1 LKKNGVLRYHAGAA
15 GCFAALALIAISLP
29 CLAQLP
35 GRTTQD
41 PVLETR
47 PQQRLELH
55 PLARPAPEF
64 RVGGKVRVSGF
75 RVTGLTA
82 IDPAE
87 LRPVL
92 EPWTGRELAAED
104 FDRLLDDVSRY
115 LRDRG
120 LLVATAYLPA
130 QSLDG
135 GTVEIAVLEGRVGSY
150 RLDLGPD
157 ARLKRRTAEGFLSRL
172 GPGAPIRSGMFDTPL
187 LLLNDLPGARVEPV
201 LTPGSSPG
209 TADLVVRASD
219 EPLVAGFVSFDNHEI
234 DEVGRYAGTAHLR
247 LRNLAGIGD
256 LITGEFRSTYTGDL
270 ARATL
275 TYSIPVNHEGTR
287 VAALASAQS
296 SRLKGDIEALGA
308 NSNYTRGVLA
318 VTHPFLRTHD
328 SNIYSYVALNRIYDR
343 DRLDLFATLIRTRHS
358 YVTTRLH
365 ADRTDQWLG
374 GGRIGM
380 YWEYQAGRIDVENP
394 LLDPLGVD
402 GDYSRW
408 RTRVER
414 LQRVSADGEL
424 VASFFLQGASQNLA
438 PGREFE
444 IGGPYGVRA
453 YPAGEMYPDEGYLGK
468 VDYNHLLYSTNGW
481 SVAGGLFWDTAR
493 GKLNKDPLPGAV
505 DNARTFS
512 GMGTRLMIGRPGVF
526 DAAITL
532 AWRTTRAAE
541 TDRDLHP
548 RVWFTAAAYF

>member
-1 LKKNGVLRYHAGAA
+1 MLQHQVPAR
-15 GCFAALALIAISLP
+15 AALALLVMAGSIP
-29 CLAQLP
+29 CHAQLP

-55 PLARPAPEF
+55 PLARPSPEF
-64 RVGGKVRVSGF
+64 RTSGKIKVAAF
-75 RVTGLTA
+75 RFTGLTA
-82 IDPAE
+82 FDPVE
-87 LRPVL
+87 LQPVVG
-92 EPWTGRELAAED
+92 PWIGGELAAED
-104 FDRLLDDVSRY
+104 FDRLLDEVSRA

-130 QSLDG
+130 QSLDS

-157 ARLKRRTAEGFLSRL
+157 GRLKRRTAEGFLARL
-172 GPGAPIRSGMFDTPL
+172 GPDAPIRRSVFDTPL
-187 LLLNDLPGARVEPV
+187 LLLNDLPGVRIEPV

-209 TADLVVRASD
+209 TADLAVRASD

-234 DEVGRYAGTAHLR
+234 EEVGRYAGTAHLR
-247 LRNLAGIGD
+247 LRNPAGIGD
-256 LITGEFRSTYTGDL
+256 LITGEFRGTHTGDL
-270 ARATL
+270 TRATL

-296 SRLKGDIEALGA
+296 TRFKGNFEALGA

-328 SNIYSYVALNRIYDR
+328 SNIHGYVALNRIYDR
-343 DRLDLFATLIRTRHS
+343 DRMDLFATLTRTRHS

-365 ADRTDQWLG
+365 ADRTDRWLG
-374 GGRIGM
+374 RGRSGM
-380 YWEYQAGRIDVENP
+380 YLEYQVGRVDVEDP

-402 GDYSRW
+402 GHFDRW
-408 RTRVER
+408 RARVER
-414 LQRVSADGEL
+414 LQLVSADSEL

-444 IGGPYGVRA
+444 IGGPHGVRA
-453 YPAGEMYPDEGYLGK
+453 YPVGEMYPDEGYLGK
-468 VDYNHLLYSTNGW
+468 VDYNHRLYSNNGW

-493 GKLNKDPLPGAV
+493 GKLNKNPLSGAV

-512 GMGTRLMIGRPGVF
+512 GVGTRLMIGRAGVF

-532 AWRTTRAAE
+532 AWRTARAVE

-548 RVWFTAAAYF
+548 RLWFTAAAYF